1 MRVQI
6 DLAER
11 LVIIPGVRLSESNAM
26 TYAKDGKQTQ
36 VQHIK
41 PSNFFTRD
49 EDKTKL
55 NWFLFEFASELES
68 FIAKDRSLRSK
79 LSNKGISEH
88 QIGRFCI
95 HYAKHMKSQILDRVS
110 NTTSNIRISYE
121 PIEEFFP
128 KLNDRLVDR
137 LLTVIGKAWKSQT
150 DLCVACPTR
159 CISEKDEKTPMFDD
173 QSYYK

>member
-1 MRVQI
+1 
-6 DLAER
+6 
-11 LVIIPGVRLSESNAM
+11 M
-26 TYAKDGKQTQ
+26 TYIKDDDTQKQRMR
-36 VQHIK
+36 HIQ
-41 PSNFFTRD
+41 PSDFFTCD

-55 NWFLFEFASELES
+55 NWFLFEFALELES
-68 FIAKDRSLRSK
+68 FLMKDRGLRSK
-79 LSNKGISEH
+79 LFIKGISEH

-95 HYAKHMKSQILDRVS
+95 HYAKHMKSPILDRVS

-121 PIEEFFP
+121 PIEAFFP

-150 DLCVACPTR
+150 DLCVACPIR